1 VNKTATDRAIE
12 IGQKAKKGEKKIQFF
27 GLCPSLISH

>member
-12 IGQKAKKGEKKIQFF
+12 IGQKPKKGEKKNAIFWF
-27 GLCPSLISH
+27 VSESD